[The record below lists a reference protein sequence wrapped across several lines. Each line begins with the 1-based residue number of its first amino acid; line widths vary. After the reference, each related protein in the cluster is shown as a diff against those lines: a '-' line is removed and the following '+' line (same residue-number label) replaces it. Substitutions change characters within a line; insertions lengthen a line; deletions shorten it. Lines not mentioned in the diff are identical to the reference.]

1 MLKAFPF
8 GEWTPDLA
16 PANSLHLNRAIN
28 VRPIANG
35 YAPVKDFTAITDA
48 LAAAF
53 KGAAAF
59 VASDGD
65 PWLLAGTA
73 TNLYSYSSG
82 AFSSEIADGL
92 TTKWWRFCQF
102 GDNAIASNGGK
113 LIAFDMD
120 AGTAAEITDSP
131 TNCIDVARVRDFVM
145 VLTADDQAIWS
156 EFNDSSGWT
165 AGTNQSDTQPLL
177 GGGSA
182 VAIVGGEYG
191 LIFQKNEI
199 KRVSYVGVQGDIIFQ
214 FDTISPEIGCMA
226 QGSVCNVGRLVF
238 FLSERGFEMCD
249 GQSVLP
255 IADEKFNRWFFD
267 TYSRAEI
274 ADITSAIDAQRSE
287 VAWCMPGN
295 PGRLI
300 IYNWVL
306 KRGATVELP
315 VSAVFTGFTTSV
327 TLESLDALYPS
338 GIDSMDVS
346 LDDPRFQGGSPALL
360 AVNTS
365 DEFGQLVGDNL
376 RATVQLKNVEPSPGR
391 RSRIRNLRPITDATS
406 LTATVDARQ
415 RLGDA
420 ESVES
425 AASLRDSG
433 RMPIRSNGRYCDITL
448 SIPEDEDWTFIQGVE
463 LEFEGG
469 GAR

>member
-1 MLKAFPF
+1 
-8 GEWTPDLA
+8 
-16 PANSLHLNRAIN
+16 
-28 VRPIANG
+28 
-35 YAPVKDFTAITDA
+35 
-48 LAAAF
+48 
-53 KGAAAF
+53 
-59 VASDGD
+59 
-65 PWLLAGTA
+65 
-73 TNLYSYSSG
+73 
-82 AFSSEIADGL
+82 
-92 TTKWWRFCQF
+92 
-102 GDNAIASNGGK
+102 
-113 LIAFDMD
+113 MD